1 MYVDKILPVYANE
14 KFVSIHTINGGKEIV
29 YLPRKVKQVKELYT
43 DKIVAENTD
52 KFEYEFKKP
61 DTVLFELID

>member
-1 MYVDKILPVYANE
+1 MNVSPVYAND
-14 KFVSIHTINGGKEIV
+14 KLISVHTADGGKETI
-29 YLPRKVKQVKELYT
+29 YLPRKVKQVKELYS

-61 DTVLFELID
+61 DTALFELID